1 MVGADAARPA
11 ASAEVFAALRGEDD
25 GSRSEPLLAIVF
37 LAGIAGVLG
46 TNAFSHA
53 LDDFELD
60 GLTLAVVAFISGG
73 LYGLVGY
80 FLLGFLAYA
89 GARAAGSDVSFGR
102 ARQIVGFAVVPLAL
116 SLLVWF
122 LRIAIY
128 GGDPFRTGGSDT
140 GFGNHLFEAVE
151 VAALVWSGVLLVVGL
166 RAYHGWSIARALAA
180 AAPALALPALGCG
193 QRAALAVFDVVGDG
207 RDLGVAEAV
216 AERRHAAAA
225 VADLLR
231 DLVLAQVD
239 AVELRADRALRVR
252 GPERVAAAA
261 AGRRKDGGTVGVLA
275 ALGLGCLRSWR
286 LRSSRA
292 SVAVSS
298 VVWVSAAA
306 GESSSSAL
314 PRPTRNPASAATK
327 SNPTTAST
335 SAPSAAGPAQ
345 LFCLGGTDIEVGR

>member
-1 MVGADAARPA
+1 MERVWWERTLLVLRRP
-11 ASAEVFAALRGEDD
+11 AEVFAALRGEDD

-140 GFGNHLFEAVE
+140 GLREPPLRGGRGRGAR
-151 VAALVWSGVLLVVGL
+151 VVG
-166 RAYHGWSIARALAA
+166 RPARRRDAA
-180 AAPALALPALGCG
+180 
-193 QRAALAVFDVVGDG
+193 RTT
-207 RDLGVAEAV
+207 
-216 AERRHAAAA
+216 
-225 VADLLR
+225 
-231 DLVLAQVD
+231 
-239 AVELRADRALRVR
+239 
-252 GPERVAAAA
+252 
-261 AGRRKDGGTVGVLA
+261 AGRSRA
-275 ALGLGCLRSWR
+275 RSLRRR
-286 LRSSRA
+286 LRWRSPRWLLSARCSSRFRR
-292 SVAVSS
+292 SRR
-298 VVWVSAAA
+298 
-306 GESSSSAL
+306 L
-314 PRPTRNPASAATK
+314 PRSR
-327 SNPTTAST
+327 
-335 SAPSAAGPAQ
+335 
-345 LFCLGGTDIEVGR
+345 RR